1 MANLIER
8 VKRKIVKWQNR
19 HMDEHMMNMG
29 YKHIYYDLY
38 WNELYTY
45 EAKNKA
51 QGKETK
57 QKIYAKFKSLKY
69 VFKRKLG
76 NWNVQKMKLVY
87 FK

>member
-38 WNELYTY
+38 
-45 EAKNKA
+45 
-51 QGKETK
+51 
-57 QKIYAKFKSLKY
+57 
-69 VFKRKLG
+69 
-76 NWNVQKMKLVY
+76 
-87 FK
+87 